1 MGTPLAL
8 VAPPVPEVS
17 PYGLLSLGDPVSD
30 GDDRWAGGYSYE
42 SLSCNARVT
51 LSDLCDPAQAIVIT
65 ERDTANRI
73 QTQQPVVIVVEDQC
87 STFGFGPREREQRAL
102 QAMDQCTQ
110 KALEYELWT
119 GALATAAGHANRRL
133 ASPTAV
139 DVTPTPGTPV
149 KIRYGLALL
158 EGAIANS
165 GCGVRGVIHA
175 TRSVASALGGKD
187 VDGHL
192 ETGLGNYVIAGT
204 GYPGTGPNG
213 AQPAGNAVWMYA
225 TGPVTYRL
233 DDPFVPND
241 EMRERVDTSSNSIFT
256 RAFRTASA
264 EFDGCAH
271 FAVLVDLTL
280 DYA

>member
-1 MGTPLAL
+1 MTTPLAL
-8 VAPPVPEVS
+8 VAAPLPEVA

-42 SLSCNARVT
+42 SLVCNARVT
-51 LSDLCDPAQAIVIT
+51 LTDLCDSAQNVVIS
-65 ERDTANRI
+65 ERDTANRVLE
-73 QTQQPVVIVVEDQC
+73 QRPVVISVEDEC
-87 STFGFGPREREQRAL
+87 STFGFGAREREQRAL
-102 QAMDQCTQ
+102 AAMEQCTQ

-119 GALATAAGHANRRL
+119 GALGTLAGHANRRL
-133 ASPTAV
+133 ASPSAV
-139 DVTPTPGTPV
+139 DVTPTPGTAV
-149 KIRYGLALL
+149 KVRYGLALL
-158 EGAIANS
+158 EQALANT

-175 TRSVASALGGKD
+175 TRAVASAIGGRDENGK
-187 VDGHL
+187 L
-192 ETGLGNYVIAGT
+192 LTGLGNYIVAGT
-204 GYPGTGPNG
+204 GYPGTGPTG
-213 AQPAGNAVWMYA
+213 TLPAAGVWMYA

-241 EMRERVDTSSNSIFT
+241 QMRERVDTSKNTLLT

-271 FAVLVDLTL
+271 FGVLVDLTL